1 MDANFCFARM
11 GRTNLQSLKFTIMDV
26 YKVLDDLKKRA
37 AGVDPS
43 TNKMPEGYFVSFRPI
58 GLPIAPEDF
67 LIPGHRSALN

>member
-1 MDANFCFARM
+1 
-11 GRTNLQSLKFTIMDV
+11 MDV

-37 AGVDPS
+37 AGVDPK

-67 LIPGHRSALN
+67 ENPWSPFGSELLGATETAASFSWHTSW